1 MFLLYILYIREIWK
15 NLDERGFKPTTFA
28 LGMHESNQPI
38 CHIKQIPHEAQPT
51 IRIPLFQI
59 LHEKKEPVL
68 NNEFHT
74 NSAERIVTRS
84 TFFLIINYQTHFTK
98 NFIEKIV

>member
-1 MFLLYILYIREIWK
+1 MKCVQTLSIISIKRHFKYNSVRPIVFMFLLYILYIREIWK

-38 CHIKQIPHEAQPT
+38 CHIKQIQHEAQPT

-59 LHEKKEPVL
+59 
-68 NNEFHT
+68 F
-74 NSAERIVTRS
+74 A
-84 TFFLIINYQTHFTK
+84 
-98 NFIEKIV
+98 